1 MNNNNENNEIMEA
14 IESSLVNI
22 HRGGDIVK
30 GKVIYVTDEEV
41 MVNINYKSD
50 GIIEKEELS
59 NDPNVK
65 PKDLFKEGGDE
76 IEVYV
81 VRLDDGEGNV
91 VLSTRRLEP

>member
-22 HRGGDIVK
+22 HRGDIVK

-65 PKDLFKEGGDE
+65 PKDLFKEGGMK
-76 IEVYV
+76 
-81 VRLDDGEGNV
+81 
-91 VLSTRRLEP
+91 